1 MLLALEL
8 EDHRNIT
15 AARMEPSPGLNVI
28 CGNNGQGKTNLL
40 EAVWLLTGGK
50 SFRGAKDAELVRRGE
65 EFSVLEA
72 LIESREQQRRLR
84 FTVGVPGSE
93 RPGRCVR
100 INGVDR
106 GRASAAAGEFT
117 AVVFAP
123 EHLSLV
129 KGSPA
134 GRRRF
139 LDAALCQLYPG
150 YLGILRRYTRLLA
163 QKNALLKH
171 WQTTPGRE
179 QLLEVYDEQLAVCGA
194 EGSGRRAGYLAAL
207 APIAAKNYEEISHGS
222 ETLMIQYQPCPDPAT
237 GRAWPLSGLAGNQE
251 RYGAEKLRAVIGAM
265 RGAELRAGCCLAGPH
280 REDILVE
287 LSGQDARAYAS
298 QGQQRSAVLSLKL
311 AEAAMAA
318 QVTGEHP
325 VLLLDDVLSELDAT
339 RQEYLLTRM
348 EGIQSFVTAC
358 DPAAFLHTDGVVYTM
373 QAGELA
379 LR

>member
-1 MLLALEL
+1 MRLAALEL
-8 EDHRNIT
+8 QDHRNIA

-28 CGNNGQGKTNLL
+28 CGGNGQGKTNLL

-72 LIESREQQRRLR
+72 LIESREQQKRLR

-93 RPGRCVR
+93 RPGRRVR

-106 GRASAAAGEFT
+106 GRAGEAAGEFT

-150 YLGILRRYTRLLA
+150 YLGILRRYTRLVA
-163 QKNALLKH
+163 QKNALLKN
-171 WQTTPGRE
+171 WQRAQGRE
-179 QLLEVYDEQLAVCGA
+179 QLLEVFDSQLAA
-194 EGSGRRAGYLAAL
+194 EGAQLTGRRLQYLERMAPAA
-207 APIAAKNYEEISHGS
+207 ARVYGEISHGS
-222 ETLMIQYQPCPDPAT
+222 ETLALRYQPGFDPAS
-237 GRAWPLSGLAGNQE
+237 GRDGLLAAIRG
-251 RYGAEKLRAVIGAM
+251 M
-265 RGAELRAGCCLAGPH
+265 RPAELRAGCCLAGPH
-280 REDILVE
+280 REDLLIE
-287 LSGQDARAYAS
+287 ISGQDARAFAS

-311 AEAAMAA
+311 AEAAVAEAA
-318 QVTGEHP
+318 TAEHP
-325 VLLLDDVLSELDAT
+325 VLLLDDVLSELDAS
-339 RQEYLLTRM
+339 RQEYLLTHT
-348 EGIQSFVTAC
+348 EGKQVFVTAC

-373 QAGELA
+373 RGGELA
-379 LR
+379 MR